1 MQKNNLNY
9 FFRISILTIVT
20 SFFFVTNYFL
30 PEAKGQQILDDQ
42 IISKL
47 STSTDPSQLLDTSIF
62 KTDDQP
68 IVLVKPTFND
78 SSTNIAF
85 YMKCPSEACPNN
97 GTLESPVYIF
107 SAENLGH
114 GTLPFSDYW
123 APPIASDYV
132 AVEYKNDEQQFSC
145 SGISLDNCLSDSHFI
160 SVFYFS
166 LVENSTI
173 ITSEM
178 LDEKKALN
186 KQLQSSSTDTSI
198 VSDALLQ
205 LSISFSSTSISS
217 NLDNGLI
224 VTATLDGVASIAT
237 SSVSTT
243 DTTTST
249 ETNVST
255 TTENDEDSTV
265 GSFIMNIV
273 DSIIDIFTPEET
285 AVTEPATEEPTRS
298 ETEQSEPIQSET
310 ALPESTT
317 PEPSPELPTV
327 ETPTSESTQEN
338 EVQSS
343 ISAEEI
349 INNEIITTEF

>member
-47 STSTDPSQLLDTSIF
+47 STSTDPAQLLDTSVF
-62 KTDDQP
+62 KTEDQP

-97 GTLESPVYIF
+97 GTIESPVYIF

-114 GTLPFSDYW
+114 GVLPFSDYW
-123 APPIASDYV
+123 APPITSDYV

-145 SGISLDNCLSDSHFI
+145 SGISLDECFADPHFI
-160 SVFYFS
+160 NVFYFT
-166 LVENSTI
+166 LVNNATVITPEMLAEKAKLNNPNQILETDNST
-173 ITSEM
+173 TSE
-178 LDEKKALN
+178 
-186 KQLQSSSTDTSI
+186 
-198 VSDALLQ
+198 ALLL
-205 LSISFSSTSISS
+205 LSIRLSSTSISS

-224 VTATLDGVASIAT
+224 VTATLDGIASIAT
-237 SSVSTT
+237 SSVSAT

-249 ETNVST
+249 ETEIST

-285 AVTEPATEEPTRS
+285 TVTEEPTQS
-298 ETEQSEPIQSET
+298 ETERSEPAQSET
-310 ALPESTT
+310 TPTESI
-317 PEPSPELPTV
+317 PSEPSPKLPTV
-327 ETPTSESTQEN
+327 ETPTSESVKEN

-343 ISAEEI
+343 ISAEDI
-349 INNEIITTEF
+349 INDEIITTEF